1 MKEHSK
7 TIFGNPMSRAKYR
20 KAVRSKK
27 KFIRKFGDD
36 SEQDYP
42 VSLKE
47 NMTIGPILG
56 VQDVRIR
63 EDGEPFDREKGI
75 IVGNIRM
82 GFGHYRISMAMA
94 SAAHAMGYTPYWM
107 DLNSYGQ
114 TTCTKVISSQNDLY
128 SLGSRISQKSRLFNR
143 FVWEPIN
150 YEGFRQLSYNASDQ
164 KNAELMATVFR
175 NVPKEI
181 PVIGTHVWPAQ
192 AAVHAG
198 MKYVVNA
205 IPDNWP
211 MALHLA
217 EDSVHTVQTHYAW
230 QGYKILNGMQKEKI
244 LKPMPEGSLVYTG
257 HYIDHELVSNIE
269 EDCAARMRRKA
280 AGEPMRF
287 LLTIGGAGAQK
298 EIFASIIRHL
308 LPAIREKRAA
318 LYINVGDYLNVWT
331 DLRLEIPELGKLSQ
345 EHLDNWED
353 TLRFT
358 EEALTGRV
366 ENVHVFYHADIFQAV
381 YATNL
386 LMRSCDVLVTKP
398 SELAFYPVPKLFIRR
413 IGGHEQWGAI
423 HSAEMG
429 DGTLECRDT
438 AHTLQMVDL
447 FLSGDELLKGM
458 CESIIRNKKQGL
470 YDGAYRVVEIAMG
483 LKKAGTEKC
492 EL

>member
-7 TIFGNPMSRAKYR
+7 PIFGNPMSRAKYR

-47 NMTIGPILG
+47 NTTIGPILG

-211 MALHLA
+211 MALHLS
-217 EDSVHTVQTHYAW
+217 EGSVHTVQTHYAW
-230 QGYKILNGMQKEKI
+230 QGYKILNGMQKDKV
-244 LKPMPEGSLVYTG
+244 LNPMP
-257 HYIDHELVSNIE
+257 
-269 EDCAARMRRKA
+269 CCF
-280 AGEPMRF
+280 P
-287 LLTIGGAGAQK
+287 
-298 EIFASIIRHL
+298 
-308 LPAIREKRAA
+308 P
-318 LYINVGDYLNVWT
+318 
-331 DLRLEIPELGKLSQ
+331 
-345 EHLDNWED
+345 
-353 TLRFT
+353 
-358 EEALTGRV
+358 
-366 ENVHVFYHADIFQAV
+366 
-381 YATNL
+381 
-386 LMRSCDVLVTKP
+386 
-398 SELAFYPVPKLFIRR
+398 
-413 IGGHEQWGAI
+413 
-423 HSAEMG
+423 
-429 DGTLECRDT
+429 
-438 AHTLQMVDL
+438 
-447 FLSGDELLKGM
+447 
-458 CESIIRNKKQGL
+458 
-470 YDGAYRVVEIAMG
+470 
-483 LKKAGTEKC
+483 
-492 EL
+492 